1 MGGIII
7 MIALMIAFLKFSDK
21 CSEYWALLTACL
33 GFGLV
38 GFLDDYIKI
47 VFQTIAWFNSKQ
59 KLFGQ
64 LLFSAIVC
72 CYAIQY
78 GS

>member
-1 MGGIII
+1 MNTD
-7 MIALMIAFLKFSDK
+7 F
-21 CSEYWALLTACL
+21 YVLLVATL

-47 VFQTIAWFNSKQ
+47 VFKRSLGLTPKQ

-64 LLFSAIVC
+64 LLFAGIITALLISEGHSTAIGIPGTDF
-72 CYAIQY
+72 AFDLA
-78 GS
+78 